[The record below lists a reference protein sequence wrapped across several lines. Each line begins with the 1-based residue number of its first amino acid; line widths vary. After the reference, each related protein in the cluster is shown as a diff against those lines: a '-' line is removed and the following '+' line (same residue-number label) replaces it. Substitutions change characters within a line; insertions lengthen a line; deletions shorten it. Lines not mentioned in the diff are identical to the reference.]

1 MTEKRVENIATH
13 RQKLADVVR
22 HLKSESVVQFR
33 TESAYAQAIIWA
45 SERLAE
51 LETLEEATDDES
63 RSLFFCLGNGI
74 EITPHGYCEA
84 VAWGQNHIRHL
95 EQLAKDI
102 GEVLEQR
109 EKCLLQMHSYLRD
122 RNETIYELKAEIK
135 RLRELTP
142 SIPTNL
148 ESDTEN
154 RDVFFSLGT
163 SHEEIAINHCEAI
176 AWGQGRVRQ
185 LECENENLSKT
196 VSAMCQSWHLPACA
210 IEEEQYQRRRR
221 ERMLDEVTLICVR
234 DGIERMKSCATA
246 EHHWGRNARDTAE
259 NICDG
264 INEFDAKH

>member
-135 RLRELTP
+135 QLTDQL
-142 SIPTNL
+142 SSNPTNP
-148 ESDTEN
+148 ESD
-154 RDVFFSLGT
+154 
-163 SHEEIAINHCEAI
+163 EERH
-176 AWGQGRVRQ
+176 
-185 LECENENLSKT
+185 
-196 VSAMCQSWHLPACA
+196 
-210 IEEEQYQRRRR
+210 QRHRL
-221 ERMLDEVTLICVR
+221 ERMLDKVTLICVHLGMDQVTGGVVDQR
-234 DGIERMKSCATA
+234 D
-246 EHHWGRNARDTAE
+246 WGRAFRDTAS
-259 NICDG
+259 NICHG
-264 INEFDAKH
+264 IMEYDANN